1 MKKIIYLFCLICT
14 ITLAKGQF
22 YRPDRGFLPGI
33 NAGYFY
39 PTGDMGKILKNGIGG
54 NVSAKYLINKMI
66 GIGFE
71 AGYYGFK
78 TKVNLNKDDVSQKY
92 KYHLIPVLLEATF
105 YVPTWNRTTLPYL
118 GIQFGGY
125 FSQLDVGRQY
135 TGYSASLSFSKHLF
149 LFSPGVG
156 LHGGLLFQLSD
167 KVWMDLKVRADYVP
181 RIDDAYEYNEYTQ
194 GNIGFNKMLN
204 IGGNI
209 GLLYRF

>member
-14 ITLAKGQF
+14 ITLAKGQY

-78 TKVNLNKDDVSQKY
+78 TKVNRPLCHLSNMFCDQTF
-92 KYHLIPVLLEATF
+92 HLIALQ
-105 YVPTWNRTTLPYL
+105 R
-118 GIQFGGY
+118 
-125 FSQLDVGRQY
+125 
-135 TGYSASLSFSKHLF
+135 
-149 LFSPGVG
+149 
-156 LHGGLLFQLSD
+156 
-167 KVWMDLKVRADYVP
+167 
-181 RIDDAYEYNEYTQ
+181 
-194 GNIGFNKMLN
+194 
-204 IGGNI
+204 
-209 GLLYRF
+209 